1 MEEKILEAR
10 ENMANEIAAIDK
22 TIFDSDEAYMA
33 EVERITNYYQ
43 G

>member
-1 MEEKILEAR
+1 MSEKILEAR

-22 TIFDSDEAYMA
+22 NLFDSQDAYEA
-33 EVERITNYYQ
+33 EVVRITEYYQ